1 MHKGEIDVNDESRA
15 TKPKQD
21 DRDLS
26 AYSDEELQ
34 VMRGAIEKEIGTRQM
49 QRTREARQ
57 KMQEI
62 AKSVGMTPEELLGL
76 SPTGGRRR
84 RVKRTAGAA
93 VRHPDDPT
101 LVYHGGRKPAW
112 LKRLKEEGRE
122 PVKVE

>member
-26 AYSDEELQ
+26 AYSDEELED
-34 VMRGAIEKEIGTRQM
+34 MRRAIEKEIGARQM

-76 SPTGGRRR
+76 APTGGRRR
-84 RVKRTAGAA
+84 GVKRTAVAA
-93 VRHPDDPT
+93 MRHPDDPT
-101 LVYHGGRKPAW
+101 LVYRGGRKPAW
-112 LKRLKEEGRE
+112 LKGSAHETEKIVR
-122 PVKVE
+122 

>member
-1 MHKGEIDVNDESRA
+1 MGEIDVNDESRA

-34 VMRGAIEKEIGTRQM
+34 VMRGAIEKEIGARQM

-84 RVKRTAGAA
+84 GQRGVVAA

-101 LVYHGGRKPAW
+101 LVYRGGRKPAW